1 MSYKDIDE
9 NVKKYNNFNVKES
22 KKKYG
27 LKTYSK
33 VRGCYI
39 GDIMFEGDYAA
50 FLILINVNTRYAYG
64 YQIGDFQILQTKDK
78 QQVQLYS
85 TKNRKDYES
94 MNRAFEKFITQLTL
108 QYQNINI
115 LRFDGEKAINS
126 KQFINYLKN
135 YKIELVPAIPKQHT
149 SLSIIDR
156 LIRTLRD
163 IAFNL
168 GYDGIYDQN
177 ILDTILKYY
186 NNSVHKTLSE
196 VISKHYGKPT
206 KVTPSMVQFD
216 RNLEKIYVEECI
228 KYNFGITSQPGFKL
242 NVGDEVQISNV
253 YNPLEKNRTILDKD
267 KYKVKAIEGNLYK
280 LSNTRTGK
288 SIYRSR
294 FQIKH
299 I

>member
-1 MSYKDIDE
+1 
-9 NVKKYNNFNVKES
+9 
-22 KKKYG
+22 
-27 LKTYSK
+27 
-33 VRGCYI
+33 
-39 GDIMFEGDYAA
+39 
-50 FLILINVNTRYAYG
+50 
-64 YQIGDFQILQTKDK
+64 
-78 QQVQLYS
+78 
-85 TKNRKDYES
+85 
-94 MNRAFEKFITQLTL
+94 LTL

-206 KVTPSMVQFD
+206 KITPSMMQFN
-216 RNLEKIYVEECI
+216 RNLEKIYVEESMI
-228 KYNFGITSQPGFKL
+228 YNFAITSQPDFKL
-242 NVGDEVQISNV
+242 NKDQIVEITNTHD
-253 YNPLEKNRTILDKD
+253 PLEKNRTILDKD
-267 KYKVKAIEGNLYK
+267 KYKVDGIEGNLYK
-280 LSNTRTGK
+280 LTNTRTNE

-294 FQIKH
+294 FGIKP
-299 I
+299 